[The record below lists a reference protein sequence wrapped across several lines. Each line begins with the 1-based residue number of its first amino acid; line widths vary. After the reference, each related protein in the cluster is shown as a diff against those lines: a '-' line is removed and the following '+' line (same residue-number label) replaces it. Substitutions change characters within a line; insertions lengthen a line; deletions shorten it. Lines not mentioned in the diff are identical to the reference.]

1 MRLSPDISTGN
12 RLLDVLPTKSL
23 ERLQPRLEVVALV
36 LDEPVPSH
44 QHLYFPVAG
53 LISVVTTMAD
63 GASVEIGMI
72 GREGMYSVSAILGED
87 MPLQTAVVQFPGCAL
102 RLKTRTLRQ
111 EIQADAALQKPLLRH
126 TQATLNAVAPSAA
139 CNRLHL
145 LEQRCARWLLAFH
158 DRAETDS
165 FRMTH
170 EFLAMMLGVR
180 RPGITFA
187 ARSLQEQGL
196 ISYNHG
202 TMTVIDR
209 QGLEA
214 AACECYRLI
223 RDEFARVLAASPLGR
238 S

>member
-87 MPLQTAVVQFPGCAL
+87 MPLQTAVVQFPGCAI

-111 EIQADAALQKPLLRH
+111 EIQADAALQKLLLRY
-126 TQATLNAVAPSAA
+126 TQATLNVVAQSQPAIGFICLNS
-139 CNRLHL
+139 L
-145 LEQRCARWLLAFH
+145 
-158 DRAETDS
+158 
-165 FRMTH
+165 
-170 EFLAMMLGVR
+170 
-180 RPGITFA
+180 RPLA
-187 ARSLQEQGL
+187 ARVPRPRRNRQL
-196 ISYNHG
+196 SY
-202 TMTVIDR
+202 D
-209 QGLEA
+209 
-214 AACECYRLI
+214 
-223 RDEFARVLAASPLGR
+223 ARVSRHDARGAPARHHFRRAITPGAGPDQLQPRHYDGDRSPGTGSRRLRMLPHHPG
-238 S
+238 